1 MTYVTAM
8 HHFFASHEVSA
19 SSTLFVISSN
29 LQHFLLNLSNDGDDA
44 SESDSELSE
53 LEERMDT
60 GVGEDVLRPKFL

>member
-1 MTYVTAM
+1 LENIRLSERAVCSNAFGCGWISTAF
-8 HHFFASHEVSA
+8 HSPLV
-19 SSTLFVISSN
+19 N
-29 LQHFLLNLSNDGDDA
+29 FLLNLSNDGDDA